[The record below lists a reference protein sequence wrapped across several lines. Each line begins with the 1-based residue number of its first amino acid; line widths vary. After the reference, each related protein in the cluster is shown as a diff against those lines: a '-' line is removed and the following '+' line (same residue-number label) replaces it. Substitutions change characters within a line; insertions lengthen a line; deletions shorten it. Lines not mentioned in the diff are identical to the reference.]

1 MKKNSKAKM
10 FTAAL
15 ATTVAA
21 SGVVAVAPM
30 SVKAETPSFS
40 DVRDIPS
47 HHFYDAVMKYT
58 AAGMMSG
65 YSDGTFKPGQN
76 ITRQDAAK
84 LLAMVLDLD
93 TKNVSDPGFTDISK
107 TSPYYGYIAA
117 LVEEGIISGYEDN
130 TFKPHDSL
138 TRAQMAKIIVL
149 GFSLEEMESVQLP
162 FSDINSKQWHID
174 FVRSLYAHE
183 ITTGTTPTTFS
194 PNAFVTRG
202 QMASFVFRSE
212 AFVVPKVDEDQVAVD
227 AAANQLKAGAV
238 TVSRGP
244 LATDET
250 KLAAV
255 QKYTESLITEKGV
268 TAKAAQG
275 KTAGNYIVTLT
286 KGDATAEKTLAMTF
300 DYAVD
305 DRFVTDVKTISAK
318 QVEVKFATPVTK
330 STVLDS
336 SNNVRNISFTMVS
349 GSTVN
354 PGQLTGSLSEDGKTL
369 TVTAQWTF
377 DGEYA
382 VKTTD
387 AIQATAG
394 GKFEE
399 YTAILKAK
407 DDVAPKF
414 VSGSATAKTSTNSFS
429 ILFDEPVSAS
439 GVIAYVNDIVATVAN
454 DPSNPNRLNVTASKQ
469 VAAGTTATV
478 KLLNVKDY
486 KNNFASPN
494 PVEASIT
501 ITADTVAPTVKD
513 VKVIGENRVEVT
525 YDKEMNIASF
535 NGKARLVQSNGTVMN
550 LKAEAGKD
558 GKTVVLTGTG
568 TSYRDSYNAVLFIDA
583 DVKDTVGNSAV
594 LYSTNVT
601 LTRDTTAPSFTTI
614 EYKNGKIVASF
625 TEDIDAG
632 GNSKIMLIDQ
642 RTGVPRDFSLIYS
655 GRYQNAVIANNTLT
669 IIEPLSNGTYQLRLP
684 ANTVRDKAGI
694 PNPNAIMNQTFIVE
708 NAASYDG
715 TRPVVGQVTNGSPK
729 DAYSGEQVA
738 AYTVSDADSGVNLG
752 TVQDIN
758 NYTWDG
764 KALPAGSYVTTK
776 ITGTADRATSVDVTI
791 HVPSSGISM
800 SQNALF
806 TVNNIRDN
814 AGNTIAVP
822 GSGNVYFVSGVQP
835 ELVSATIGYNDGSIQ
850 LSFNRSISIPS
861 LDKHDLAI
869 TINGQA
875 LPTGS
880 IMSVIPTNYEADT
893 FAVNIRASVAND
905 VTYNYRTSDIIY
917 IDTNGNGKYEDGD
930 ILLDVL
936 DSRTYS
942 RNESSVVPNLYS
954 NYVYDVRA
962 SIVYNRNSPVQ
973 DTQGNDALFNKEVR
987 VY

>member
-1 MKKNSKAKM
+1 MKKNSKAKL

-15 ATTVAA
+15 ATTVAV

-30 SVKAETPSFS
+30 SVKAEAPSFS

-47 HHFYDAVMKYT
+47 HHFYDAVTKYT

-93 TKNVSDPGFTDISK
+93 TKNVSDPGFTDVSK

-162 FSDINSKQWHID
+162 FSDINSKQWHVD

-183 ITTGTTPTTFS
+183 ITTGTTTTTFS

-212 AFVVPKVDEDQVAVD
+212 AFLVPKVDEDQVAVD
-227 AAANQLKAGAV
+227 AAADQLKAGAV

-286 KGDATAEKTLAMTF
+286 KGDATAEKTLAITF
-300 DYAVD
+300 DYSTD
-305 DRFVTDVKTISAK
+305 DRFVTDVKAINAK

-336 SNNVRNISFTMVS
+336 SNNVRNITFTTVS
-349 GSTVN
+349 GSTAN
-354 PGQLTGSLSEDGKTL
+354 PGQLAGTLSDDGKTL
-369 TVTAQWTF
+369 TITAQWVF

-387 AIQATAG
+387 AIQAEAG

-414 VSGSATAKTSTNSFS
+414 VSGSATAKTSTNSFAV
-429 ILFDEPVSAS
+429 LFNEPVSAS
-439 GVIAYVNDIVATVAN
+439 GVIAYVNDVVATVVN
-454 DPSNPNRLNVTASKQ
+454 DPSNPNRLNVTANKQ
-469 VAAGTTATV
+469 VAAGTTATI

-486 KNNFASPN
+486 KNNVASPN
-494 PVEASIT
+494 PIEASIT
-501 ITADTVAPTVKD
+501 ITADTTAPTVKD
-513 VKVIGENRVEVT
+513 VNVIGENRVEVT
-525 YDKEMNIASF
+525 YDKDMNIASF
-535 NGKARLVQSNGTVMN
+535 NGKARLVQSNGVMN
-550 LKAEAGKD
+550 LTAAAGKD
-558 GKTVVLTGTG
+558 SKTVVLTGTG
-568 TSYRDSYNAVLFIDA
+568 VVYQNSYNAVLFIDA
-583 DVKDTVGNSAV
+583 DVKDTVGNSAA

-601 LTRDTTAPSFTTI
+601 LTRDTTAPSLTAI
-614 EYKNGKIVASF
+614 EYKDGKIVANF
-625 TEDIDAG
+625 TEDIQWGA
-632 GNSKIMLIDQ
+632 NNKVTLIDQ
-642 RTGVPRDFSLIYS
+642 RGSASEISLLYN
-655 GRYQNAVIANNTLT
+655 GTYKNTVISDNKLT
-669 IIEPLSNGTYQLRLP
+669 ISEPLPNGTYQLRLP
-684 ANTVRDKAGI
+684 VNTVKDFAGI
-694 PNPNAIMNQTFIVE
+694 PNPNAIVNQTFVVE
-708 NAASYDG
+708 NNSSFDGIRPTVSAIKITTNPAGTPSDVQTVSYIAIDAESG
-715 TRPVVGQVTNGSPK
+715 IDLETIKDMNNYMWDGQV
-729 DAYSGEQVA
+729 
-738 AYTVSDADSGVNLG
+738 
-752 TVQDIN
+752 
-758 NYTWDG
+758 
-764 KALPAGSYVTTK
+764 LPYGSYVTTDFN
-776 ITGTADRATSVDVTI
+776 GPANRVTVYV
-791 HVPSSGISM
+791 HVPSAEIPVTK
-800 SQNALF
+800 NAQF
-806 TVNNIRDN
+806 TVSNIKDN
-814 AGNTIAVP
+814 AGNRLAVP
-822 GSGNVYFVSGVQP
+822 EVGSVTFTSSLHSSLNYAAIGSNSSTLLLGFSNEIWTLDKSDLDITYDGYSLHPNSIVAFNKSKSKANEYEATIKASYEKSGSYNSDVIYFDINDNGFYDNGDIVLEYITNPS
-835 ELVSATIGYNDGSIQ
+835 VSAINTKNTIDIN
-850 LSFNRSISIPS
+850 LNRIKDN
-861 LDKHDLAI
+861 LKVRL
-869 TINGQA
+869 
-875 LPTGS
+875 
-880 IMSVIPTNYEADT
+880 
-893 FAVNIRASVAND
+893 IRDSHNQ
-905 VTYNYRTSDIIY
+905 YIY
-917 IDTNGNGKYEDGD
+917 VK
-930 ILLDVL
+930 
-936 DSRTYS
+936 
-942 RNESSVVPNLYS
+942 
-954 NYVYDVRA
+954 
-962 SIVYNRNSPVQ
+962 
-973 DTQGNDALFNKEVR
+973 
-987 VY
+987 